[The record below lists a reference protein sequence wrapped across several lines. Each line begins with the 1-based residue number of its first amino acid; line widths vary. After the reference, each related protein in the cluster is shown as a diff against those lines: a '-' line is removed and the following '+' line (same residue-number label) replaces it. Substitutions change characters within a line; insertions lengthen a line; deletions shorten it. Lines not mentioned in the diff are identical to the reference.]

1 MVVVE
6 VDVGVAAPRQQ
17 VAGKRPQ
24 GALAVSAAVL
34 AGGAVEPQVAE
45 PARDPRRAQPD
56 EIVLAERSPV
66 RFEHVADVADVPG
79 WAAKLHRVAELAM
92 RQLLEEL
99 LQAIGVRLVHLRRQ
113 LPEDDGELLSEPEDE
128 IEIPLDAGA
137 RIRQAL
143 HVREVPASL
152 GREAESARRSLAPAI
167 HGARGRQPV

>member
-6 VDVGVAAPRQQ
+6 VDVGVATPRQQ

-24 GALAVSAAVL
+24 GPLAVSAAIL
-34 AGGAVEPQVAE
+34 AGGAVKSQVSE

-56 EIVLAERSPV
+56 EGVLAERGPM
-66 RFEHVADVADVPG
+66 RLEHVADVADVPG
-79 WAAKLHRVAELAM
+79 PTAQLHGVAEVAL

-128 IEIPLDAGA
+128 IEIPVDAGA
-137 RIRQAL
+137 GS
-143 HVREVPASL
+143 VRRFMWVRYRLP
-152 GREAESARRSLAPAI
+152 LAAK
-167 HGARGRQPV
+167 